1 MQLDNILQLL
11 CIEMSQVKKT
21 RMKTKIRTVIMI
33 KDGTMEQ
40 RKKISAVLQD
50 NRRSGLQR
58 AEDVDGD
65 ELHALR

>member
-1 MQLDNILQLL
+1 
-11 CIEMSQVKKT
+11 
-21 RMKTKIRTVIMI
+21 MI

-65 ELHALR
+65 ELHALRWVDFLLQSRQATVSNKQSQSAKHGP